1 MFRSW
6 IKLKILKVY
15 SLFYFFLNFT
25 MLNIKENK
33 NERFYFLSA
42 FTILFTTPTLVW
54 FTLNVSQWNVASM
67 SNKSMSIKC

>member
-15 SLFYFFLNFT
+15 SLFYFFFNFT

-42 FTILFTTPTLVW
+42 FTILFTTPRLVW